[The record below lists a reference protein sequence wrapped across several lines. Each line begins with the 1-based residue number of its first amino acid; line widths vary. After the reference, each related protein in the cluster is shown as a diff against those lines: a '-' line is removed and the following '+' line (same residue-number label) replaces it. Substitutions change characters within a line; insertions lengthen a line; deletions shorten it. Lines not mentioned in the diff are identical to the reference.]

1 MKKSVKISIVIPV
14 YNGATF
20 IKRCF
25 DRLIKQNF
33 KESFEI
39 IIVNDASTDKSV
51 EIIKKYKLPNLK
63 LFSLPKNSGQSA
75 ARNIGIKKSVGEYIF
90 FQDID
95 DLISYK
101 TFSTLYK
108 IAKKNNCDMIC
119 SDFKRIEKIKNQ
131 RKGRYN
137 YTTNLVLN
145 YDKINEKMI
154 QELYNPSLGHLGI
167 FGCNGRLIRRS
178 IIIKNRIFFE
188 EKMRLIEDKIFGWNL
203 LSFCDKIIYVRKQ
216 LYTYYVNPNINTALT
231 DSLNYGFGLKTVKL
245 ILFNI
250 KKSLKRRGL
259 SKIELEKYY
268 QQGLIF
274 FSIHAL
280 ITISRPMFLGKIDFN
295 KAKKIRRNIINE
307 IFKDNEISKAIKK
320 YVPSNQESSLI
331 PKAIMLKSCIL
342 LERACNKRAKE
353 TIDMRRE
360 GKV

>member
-1 MKKSVKISIVIPV
+1 MKKTVKISIIIPV
-14 YNGATF
+14 YNGVPF

-33 KESFEI
+33 KETFEI
-39 IIVNDASTDKSV
+39 IIVNDSSTDKSI

-63 LFSLPKNSGQSA
+63 IFSLPKNSGQSV
-75 ARNIGIKKSVGEYIF
+75 ARNVGIKKSAGEYIF

-95 DLISYK
+95 DLISQN
-101 TFSTLYK
+101 TLTTLYK
-108 IAKKNNCDMIC
+108 TAKKNNCDMVC

-137 YTTNLVLN
+137 YKTNLVLN
-145 YDKINEKMI
+145 YNKITEKMI
-154 QELYNPSLGHLGI
+154 QELYDPTLGHLGI

-203 LSFCDKIIYVRKQ
+203 LSFCNKIFYVRKQ
-216 LYTYYVNPNINTALT
+216 LYTYYVNPKISTALT
-231 DSLNYGFGLKTVKL
+231 DSLNYGFGFKTVKL
-245 ILFNI
+245 ILFHI

-259 SKIELEKYY
+259 SKIELKKCY

-280 ITISRPMFLGKIDFN
+280 ITISRPMFLGKISFN
-295 KAKKIRRNIINE
+295 IAKKIRKNIINE
-307 IFKDNEISKAIKK
+307 MFGDKNISKAIKK

-331 PKAIMLKSCIL
+331 PRAIILKSRIL
-342 LERACNKRAKE
+342 LEQACDSRAKE
-353 TIDMRRE
+353 TIEMRRK

>member
-1 MKKSVKISIVIPV
+1 MKKSVKISIIIPV

-39 IIVNDASTDKSV
+39 IIVDDASTDNSTKL
-51 EIIKKYKLPNLK
+51 IKRYKLSNLK
-63 LFSLPKNSGQSA
+63 LFSLPKNLGQSA
-75 ARNIGIKKSVGEYIF
+75 ARNFGIKKSVGEYIF

-95 DLISYK
+95 DLVSKK

-108 IAKKNNCDMIC
+108 IAKKENCDMVC
-119 SDFKRIEKIKNQ
+119 SDFKRIEKTKNQ
-131 RKGRYN
+131 RKGKYN
-137 YTTNLVLN
+137 YSTNLVLN
-145 YDKINEKMI
+145 YNKITKKMI
-154 QELYNPSLGHLGI
+154 QELYDPSLGHLGI
-167 FGCNGRLIRRS
+167 FGCNGRLIKKS
-178 IIIKNRIFFE
+178 IMIKNRIFFE

-203 LSFCDKIIYVRKQ
+203 LSFCEKIIYVRKQ

-245 ILFNI
+245 IVFNI

-259 SKIELEKYY
+259 SKIELEKYCL
-268 QQGLIF
+268 QALIF

-307 IFKDNEISKAIKK
+307 MLKDKDISKAIKK
-320 YVPSNQESSLI
+320 YVPSNQESPLI
-331 PKAIMLKSCIL
+331 PKTIMLKSHIL

-353 TIDMRRE
+353 TIVMRRK

>member
-14 YNGATF
+14 YNGAPF

-39 IIVNDASTDKSV
+39 IIVDDASTDNSTKL
-51 EIIKKYKLPNLK
+51 IKRYKLSNLK
-63 LFSLPKNSGQSA
+63 LFSLPKNLGQSA
-75 ARNIGIKKSVGEYIF
+75 ARNFGIKKSVGEYIF

-95 DLISYK
+95 DLVSKK

-108 IAKKNNCDMIC
+108 IAKKENCDMVC
-119 SDFKRIEKIKNQ
+119 SDFKRIEKTKNQ
-131 RKGRYN
+131 RKGKYN
-137 YTTNLVLN
+137 YSTNLVLN
-145 YDKINEKMI
+145 YNKITKKMI
-154 QELYNPSLGHLGI
+154 QELYDPSLGHLGI
-167 FGCNGRLIRRS
+167 FGCNGRLIKKS
-178 IIIKNRIFFE
+178 IMIKNRIFFE

-203 LSFCDKIIYVRKQ
+203 LSFCEKIIYVRKQ

-245 ILFNI
+245 IVFNI

-259 SKIELEKYY
+259 SKIELEKYCL
-268 QQGLIF
+268 QALIF

-307 IFKDNEISKAIKK
+307 MLKDKDISKAIKK
-320 YVPSNQESSLI
+320 YVPSNQESPLI
-331 PKAIMLKSCIL
+331 PKAIMLKSHIL

-353 TIDMRRE
+353 TIVMRRK